1 LATLKV
7 PPAKPDPKL
16 FALPLYKYVSVDDGN
31 RLTKELREISRM
43 IHGLI
48 KSLDR

>member
-1 LATLKV
+1 MLRAI
-7 PPAKPDPKL
+7 
-16 FALPLYKYVSVDDGN
+16 ALSYVASDTGLV
-31 RLTKELREISRM
+31 LVAELREISRM